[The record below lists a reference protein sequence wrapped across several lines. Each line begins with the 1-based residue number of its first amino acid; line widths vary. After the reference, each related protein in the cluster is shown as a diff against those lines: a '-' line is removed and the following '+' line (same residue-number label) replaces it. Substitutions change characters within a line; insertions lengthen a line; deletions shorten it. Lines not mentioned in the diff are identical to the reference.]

1 MFEVATQQVEVNP
14 KLDECRILKG
24 AVNLLVRILP
34 LIFEDKEFFMRSMW
48 HEQPYFN
55 NQVNALRLLEAIS
68 ILLFKPGF
76 TIQSLNGV
84 QPQMYAIDEN
94 LVWKSGITVLEAAN
108 HNRRDFDQNRIAL
121 LRLMIVMLSQ
131 PLFHSPEEYL
141 VILNPFNTFF
151 TNRNC
156 KNVKNLFIS
165 LVNVI
170 ISYDCTG
177 YVSGI
182 LFLTSDRAYPT

>member
-1 MFEVATQQVEVNP
+1 M
-14 KLDECRILKG
+14 
-24 AVNLLVRILP
+24 
-34 LIFEDKEFFMRSMW
+34 
-48 HEQPYFN
+48 
-55 NQVNALRLLEAIS
+55 EAIS

-76 TIQSLNGV
+76 TIQSLNGAT
-84 QPQMYAIDEN
+84 PQLYAIDEN
-94 LVWKSGITVLEAAN
+94 LVWKSGVTVLEATN
-108 HNRRDFDQNRIAL
+108 HFKTEYDQNRICL
-121 LRLMIVMLSQ
+121 LRLMICMLSQ

-177 YVSGI
+177 YVSNS
-182 LFLTSDRAYPT
+182 LFLTPLGYPLHECNRYSRRPRDANKPMSAPPANNDRV

>member
-1 MFEVATQQVEVNP
+1 M
-14 KLDECRILKG
+14 LKG
-24 AVNLLVRILP
+24 SINVLARFLP

-48 HEQPYFN
+48 HEQPFFN
-55 NQVNALRLLEAIS
+55 NQVNALRLMEAIS

-76 TIQSLNGV
+76 TIQSLNGAN
-84 QPQMYAIDEN
+84 PQLFAIDEN

-108 HNRRDFDQNRIAL
+108 HYKTEYDQNRISL
-121 LRLMIVMLSQ
+121 LRLIICMLSQ

-141 VILNPFNTFF
+141 VILNPFSTYF

-177 YVSGI
+177 YVSSSR
-182 LFLTSDRAYPT
+182 FCLTFSRVSLI